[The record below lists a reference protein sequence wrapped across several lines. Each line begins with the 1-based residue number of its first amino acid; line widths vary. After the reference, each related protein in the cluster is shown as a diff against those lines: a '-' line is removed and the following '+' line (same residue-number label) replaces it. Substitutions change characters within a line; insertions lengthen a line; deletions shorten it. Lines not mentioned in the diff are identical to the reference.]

1 MKYNQKIK
9 IIYPIDPPQ
18 KPDLLPIL
26 KPDPPQKPDIPQKPD
41 LPLKVSKPPQK
52 PVLIMNNYRMSDKM
66 KYSDRY
72 FPPYTPHKLDFTC
85 GDIMCDYFKA
95 IHRLKRPTSGEQY
108 KPDFDVLFNVIK
120 LHQKDHIIPKDSD
133 IVMHLRL
140 GDVANSKCWEGI
152 GCHFE
157 FSKKCYEHMHIHP
170 PPGHIVVVSS
180 NKHLSAN
187 HRESDEYKNKVVN
200 FLRNKGYSVT
210 DRHDHTEEEDVIFMF
225 NAKQFIP
232 GGGGF
237 SDLVKQMAKKNG
249 AKIIE
254 NWKHHCNDPPQK
266 PDVPLKVSTVRA
278 KLNPDLPL
286 KPDLPKPPILKPTS
300 LPYSKVR
307 RASISGCDSTQY
319 AVPVDAQEHAQRIHS
334 EMKVFFPKRYHTY
347 RGYSGPWIENH
358 WIDTFEPHLR
368 SKHFQD
374 HFGGF
379 VPLLIPW
386 TDMWVMNPSPYR
398 YPPGFVETLRSLLRT
413 DILYVTVSQNDEGL
427 SGKCEWDYMPNIL
440 VMSAGGF
447 GHVPIPLIMGELN
460 APPHPPTKSIDF
472 VFLGTKR
479 SIREKMCKV
488 VRDYAAK
495 HDLSTDLCRL
505 RSNWTEQM
513 TRSHVGMVPRGYGRS
528 SYRLAETVQ
537 LGVVPWYVYDDVEW
551 LPYRALWEEFGYS
564 SSIQGLAQDLA
575 RSNFDD
581 VRRKQARLA
590 HYHHSHFTYNGV
602 IEQIRRFITDR
613 STSDL
618 QCQDHPVCPRSRECT
633 CPLTP
638 QALKPPPDPSMLK
651 PAIGMVAVTS
661 SNLVEMTH
669 NWWHHLKKYKI
680 PTTLVSLSPNLCE
693 QFNDVKC
700 VYATHLKTDQRQQVD
715 YGTSEYNYNVKHKL
729 DEFSNIFDNT
739 KDGDIMLF
747 SDVDIIYLSDPFHA
761 LPRDKGPLW
770 FSDNNKKCN
779 NRKDLI
785 NSGLFFVQKND
796 YTRNIFEQ
804 AKTALKDGKTYD
816 GGDQG
821 AFQTVL
827 KNYKYSM
834 LPCDTF
840 INGAVFMNEKY
851 NIHPVGIH
859 LNWIAHSD
867 EKISLMKKHGLWT
880 NPPQK
885 PIVHIFNANN
895 GVGLGQNVISI
906 VPVLYTLRNEN
917 YTHFNIHECGL
928 NPPWRNAVPCE
939 IRPKHVALFNNF
951 KRTRGDYT
959 KLKDTN
965 QMEYFDGQKNWYEF
979 LTSPSKPNTKMILI
993 EDAHNR
999 WRPHGF
1005 NDCDEIKY
1013 WFDEPVGHL
1022 LKLVQE
1028 PAQKIQTTITFH
1040 IRTFA
1045 DERIGIAF
1053 NEDLTLNETLA
1064 KLERNYE
1071 KENEQRIQRVID
1083 MQTQFPNMIQK
1094 LVDIADFIYEK
1105 TGKITH
1111 VAADSEVV
1119 RKYLRKYPFIHIIT
1133 PGVLDYNKHFKT
1145 EPNYSLSE
1153 ISDWYL
1159 LSLGKKIAVFPSGST
1174 FSDVAQCRGGG
1185 KTTLPHKTEDMDV
1198 IFDNIKRQ
1206 FQKNIEL
1213 HVLDKDADFG
1223 AGFYMEGAAKI
1234 YEIADAA
1241 GIPST
1246 SLHSCG
1252 TRNKPWHVTAMRC
1265 PKNHWHSAKRIKE
1278 MFKTLGPYQEID
1290 DSKDFVHID
1299 GQKQDWVKALQDLNP
1314 AKPTK
1319 VFLTEPHNKF
1329 IAFRYRYENRN
1340 CKGKKKWFGESI
1352 FEFPANI
1359 QNNVSFHLRF
1369 LTHEDYGIQISK
1381 NLSLHKVHRSNFLHD
1396 TRIDDQEINIPDVK
1410 QSVDI
1415 ILQYADLMFKK
1426 TGKATFIATDSDN
1439 VRKYT
1444 RQYPYISIYNITHD
1458 NRDEHEIHFSK
1469 ASMRDLYTLAQAKH
1483 IITFPFK
1490 SQFSATAACLGD
1502 GKQVVVHTL
1511 DKLKQELSKHMNELE
1526 KSADNSG
1533 KELHYPP
1540 IKDKDGTAAISH
1552 RRKIVFV
1559 HVPKTGG
1566 TTIEKSDLFDDA
1578 LAHHNIGGHMKLNNI
1593 LRPEIESYTRFAVVR
1608 EPCERFISAFNYLKG
1623 GYGNVGD
1630 RDWWKENGISDI
1642 DEFVQNKLK
1651 VVQYIHFK
1659 PQIPQLL
1666 LKDGRFGIDVLL
1678 FTETMPQDLLR
1689 LRNALGLNES
1699 KLWPEALMSTRKNTH
1714 SHIPC
1719 SELNPSTRDAILA
1732 HYSYDSCVLGYK
1744 ADGPIPTQVSKADY
1758 NERLNKCK
1766 SL

>member
-1 MKYNQKIK
+1 MIVRLISLYIVVLYIYNTVRINVVYQ
-9 IIYPIDPPQ
+9 PIVR
-18 KPDLLPIL
+18 KTTLTWTTL
-26 KPDPPQKPDIPQKPD
+26 PQKPD

-66 KYSDRY
+66 KYSDKY
-72 FPPYTPHKLDFTC
+72 FGPTKYKLDFTC

-120 LHQKDHIIPKDSD
+120 LHQKGHIIPKDSD

-157 FSKKCYEHMHIHP
+157 FSKKCYEHMHVPP

-266 PDVPLKVSTVRA
+266 PDLPLKVST
-278 KLNPDLPL
+278 
-286 KPDLPKPPILKPTS
+286 
-300 LPYSKVR
+300 
-307 RASISGCDSTQY
+307 
-319 AVPVDAQEHAQRIHS
+319 
-334 EMKVFFPKRYHTY
+334 
-347 RGYSGPWIENH
+347 
-358 WIDTFEPHLR
+358 
-368 SKHFQD
+368 
-374 HFGGF
+374 
-379 VPLLIPW
+379 
-386 TDMWVMNPSPYR
+386 
-398 YPPGFVETLRSLLRT
+398 
-413 DILYVTVSQNDEGL
+413 
-427 SGKCEWDYMPNIL
+427 
-440 VMSAGGF
+440 
-447 GHVPIPLIMGELN
+447 
-460 APPHPPTKSIDF
+460 
-472 VFLGTKR
+472 
-479 SIREKMCKV
+479 
-488 VRDYAAK
+488 
-495 HDLSTDLCRL
+495 
-505 RSNWTEQM
+505 
-513 TRSHVGMVPRGYGRS
+513 
-528 SYRLAETVQ
+528 
-537 LGVVPWYVYDDVEW
+537 
-551 LPYRALWEEFGYS
+551 
-564 SSIQGLAQDLA
+564 IQ
-575 RSNFDD
+575 
-581 VRRKQARLA
+581 K
-590 HYHHSHFTYNGV
+590 
-602 IEQIRRFITDR
+602 
-613 STSDL
+613 
-618 QCQDHPVCPRSRECT
+618 
-633 CPLTP
+633 
-638 QALKPPPDPSMLK
+638 PDPSMLK

-661 SNLVEMTH
+661 SNMVEMTH
-669 NWWHHLKKYKI
+669 NWWYHLKKYKI

-693 QFNDVKC
+693 QFNDLKC

-715 YGTSEYNYNVKHKL
+715 FGSSEYNYNVKHKL

-739 KDGDIMLF
+739 KDGDIILF
-747 SDVDIIYLSDPFHA
+747 SDVDVIYLSDPFHA
-761 LPRDKGPLW
+761 LPKDNGPLW

-779 NRKDLI
+779 NRKDMI

-796 YTRNIFEQ
+796 YTRNIFKQ

-859 LNWIAHSD
+859 LNWIAHSNN
-867 EKISLMKKHGLWT
+867 KISLMKKHGLWK
-880 NPPQK
+880 NPTQK

-895 GVGLGQNVISI
+895 GVGLGQIVKSI

-928 NPPWRNAVPCE
+928 NPPWRNAVSCE

-951 KRTRGDYT
+951 KRTRGQNDYT

-993 EDAHNR
+993 ENMHTR

-1028 PAQKIQTTITFH
+1028 PTQKIQTTITFH

-1064 KLERNYE
+1064 KLERNNE
-1071 KENEQRIQRVID
+1071 KTNDGRIQRVID

-1105 TGKITH
+1105 TEKITH
-1111 VAADSEVV
+1111 VAADSKVV

-1133 PGVLDYNKHFKT
+1133 PDVLDYNKHFKT
-1145 EPNYSLSE
+1145 EPLYSLNE
-1153 ISDWYL
+1153 IADWYL
-1159 LSLGKKIAVFPSGST
+1159 LSLGKNIAVFPSGST
-1174 FSDVAQCRGGG
+1174 FSGVAQCRGGG
-1185 KTTLPHKTEDMDV
+1185 KTTYPHKTEDMDV
-1198 IFDNIKRQ
+1198 IFDNIKRR

-1213 HVLDKDADFG
+1213 HVLEKDADFG
-1223 AGFYMEGAAKI
+1223 AGGYMEGAAKI
-1234 YEIADAA
+1234 YEIADAV

-1246 SLHSCG
+1246 SIQSCG
-1252 TRNKPWHVTAMRC
+1252 TRNKPWHDTATRC
-1265 PKNHWHSAKRIKE
+1265 PKNGGHSAKRIKE

-1319 VFLTEPHNKF
+1319 VFLTQPHNKF
-1329 IAFRYRYENRN
+1329 ITSKYHYENRN

-1369 LTHEDYGIQISK
+1369 LTHENLGVQISK
-1381 NLSLHKVHRSNFLHD
+1381 NLSLHKVHRSSTMHD
-1396 TRIDDQEINIPDVK
+1396 PRIDDQEINIPDVK
-1410 QSVDI
+1410 QNVDI

-1511 DKLKQELSKHMNELE
+1511 DKLKQELS
-1526 KSADNSG
+1526 
-1533 KELHYPP
+1533 
-1540 IKDKDGTAAISH
+1540 I
-1552 RRKIVFV
+1552 
-1559 HVPKTGG
+1559 
-1566 TTIEKSDLFDDA
+1566 
-1578 LAHHNIGGHMKLNNI
+1578 
-1593 LRPEIESYTRFAVVR
+1593 
-1608 EPCERFISAFNYLKG
+1608 
-1623 GYGNVGD
+1623 
-1630 RDWWKENGISDI
+1630 
-1642 DEFVQNKLK
+1642 Q
-1651 VVQYIHFK
+1651 
-1659 PQIPQLL
+1659 
-1666 LKDGRFGIDVLL
+1666 
-1678 FTETMPQDLLR
+1678 
-1689 LRNALGLNES
+1689 
-1699 KLWPEALMSTRKNTH
+1699 
-1714 SHIPC
+1714 
-1719 SELNPSTRDAILA
+1719 
-1732 HYSYDSCVLGYK
+1732 
-1744 ADGPIPTQVSKADY
+1744 
-1758 NERLNKCK
+1758 
-1766 SL
+1766 

>member
-1 MKYNQKIK
+1 MIVRLISLYIVVLYIYNTVRINVVYQ
-9 IIYPIDPPQ
+9 PIVRKTTLTRTTPPQ

-26 KPDPPQKPDIPQKPD
+26 KPDPPQKPRKHRT
-41 LPLKVSKPPQK
+41 KK
-52 PVLIMNNYRMSDKM
+52 PVLIMNNNRMSDKII
-66 KYSDRY
+66 YSDKY

-85 GDIMCDYFKA
+85 GDITCDYFKA
-95 IHRLKRPTSGEQY
+95 IHRLQRPISGEQY

-120 LHQKDHIIPKDSD
+120 LHQKGHIIPMDSD

-180 NKHLSAN
+180 NKHLAGKN
-187 HRESDEYKNKVVN
+187 AHRESDEYKNKVVN

-254 NWKHHCNDPPQK
+254 DWKGHCNDPPQK
-266 PDVPLKVSTVRA
+266 P
-278 KLNPDLPL
+278 
-286 KPDLPKPPILKPTS
+286 
-300 LPYSKVR
+300 
-307 RASISGCDSTQY
+307 
-319 AVPVDAQEHAQRIHS
+319 
-334 EMKVFFPKRYHTY
+334 
-347 RGYSGPWIENH
+347 
-358 WIDTFEPHLR
+358 
-368 SKHFQD
+368 
-374 HFGGF
+374 
-379 VPLLIPW
+379 
-386 TDMWVMNPSPYR
+386 
-398 YPPGFVETLRSLLRT
+398 
-413 DILYVTVSQNDEGL
+413 
-427 SGKCEWDYMPNIL
+427 
-440 VMSAGGF
+440 
-447 GHVPIPLIMGELN
+447 
-460 APPHPPTKSIDF
+460 
-472 VFLGTKR
+472 
-479 SIREKMCKV
+479 
-488 VRDYAAK
+488 
-495 HDLSTDLCRL
+495 
-505 RSNWTEQM
+505 
-513 TRSHVGMVPRGYGRS
+513 
-528 SYRLAETVQ
+528 
-537 LGVVPWYVYDDVEW
+537 
-551 LPYRALWEEFGYS
+551 
-564 SSIQGLAQDLA
+564 
-575 RSNFDD
+575 
-581 VRRKQARLA
+581 
-590 HYHHSHFTYNGV
+590 
-602 IEQIRRFITDR
+602 
-613 STSDL
+613 
-618 QCQDHPVCPRSRECT
+618 
-633 CPLTP
+633 
-638 QALKPPPDPSMLK
+638 
-651 PAIGMVAVTS
+651 
-661 SNLVEMTH
+661 
-669 NWWHHLKKYKI
+669 
-680 PTTLVSLSPNLCE
+680 
-693 QFNDVKC
+693 
-700 VYATHLKTDQRQQVD
+700 
-715 YGTSEYNYNVKHKL
+715 
-729 DEFSNIFDNT
+729 
-739 KDGDIMLF
+739 
-747 SDVDIIYLSDPFHA
+747 
-761 LPRDKGPLW
+761 
-770 FSDNNKKCN
+770 
-779 NRKDLI
+779 
-785 NSGLFFVQKND
+785 
-796 YTRNIFEQ
+796 
-804 AKTALKDGKTYD
+804 
-816 GGDQG
+816 
-821 AFQTVL
+821 
-827 KNYKYSM
+827 
-834 LPCDTF
+834 
-840 INGAVFMNEKY
+840 
-851 NIHPVGIH
+851 
-859 LNWIAHSD
+859 
-867 EKISLMKKHGLWT
+867 
-880 NPPQK
+880 
-885 PIVHIFNANN
+885 IVHILNTNN
-895 GVGLGQNVISI
+895 GVGLGQVVQSM
-906 VPVLYTLRNEN
+906 VPVLYTLRNED

-928 NPPWRNAVPCE
+928 NPPWRNAVSCE
-939 IRPKHVALFNNF
+939 IRPKYVALFNNF
-951 KRTRGDYT
+951 KRTRGRNDYT

-965 QMEYFDGQKNWYEF
+965 QMEYFDGQKNWYKF

-993 EDAHNR
+993 ENVHNR

-1071 KENEQRIQRVID
+1071 KENEQRIQRVIN

-1119 RKYLRKYPFIHIIT
+1119 RKCLRKYPFIHIIT

-1174 FSDVAQCRGGG
+1174 FSGVAQCRGGG
-1185 KTTLPHKTEDMDV
+1185 KTTYPHKTEDMDV
-1198 IFDNIKRQ
+1198 IFDNIKRR

-1213 HVLDKDADFG
+1213 HVLEKDADFG

-1246 SLHSCG
+1246 SIHSCG

-1329 IAFRYRYENRN
+1329 IAFRYHYENRN

-1359 QNNVSFHLRF
+1359 QNKVSFHLRF
-1369 LTHEDYGIQISK
+1369 LTHEDYGVQISK
-1381 NLSLHKVHRSNFLHD
+1381 NLSIHKVHRSNTLYD
-1396 TRIDDQEINIPDVK
+1396 SRMDNQEVNIPDVK

-1415 ILQYADLMFKK
+1415 ILQYADSMFKK

-1444 RQYPYISIYNITHD
+1444 RQYPYISTYNISHD
-1458 NRDEHEIHFSK
+1458 IRELNKIHFSK
-1469 ASMRDLYTLAQAKH
+1469 ASTRDLYTLAQAKH

-1526 KSADNSG
+1526 KSAV
-1533 KELHYPP
+1533 K
-1540 IKDKDGTAAISH
+1540 
-1552 RRKIVFV
+1552 
-1559 HVPKTGG
+1559 
-1566 TTIEKSDLFDDA
+1566 IEKKTRKDLKTRATDA
-1578 LAHHNIGGHMKLNNI
+1578 EKKM
-1593 LRPEIESYTRFAVVR
+1593 V
-1608 EPCERFISAFNYLKG
+1608 
-1623 GYGNVGD
+1623 GN
-1630 RDWWKENGISDI
+1630 E
-1642 DEFVQNKLK
+1642 K
-1651 VVQYIHFK
+1651 VVN
-1659 PQIPQLL
+1659 
-1666 LKDGRFGIDVLL
+1666 DVLL
-1678 FTETMPQDLLR
+1678 NSLGGVGSSNFIKEIEKTTVKSNDHADNDGFKHRNSDYFLWTSDGIYGLNRQGVLTKFNKIIIIIGKPIHSILSVYKRFKYKHINKWRRNVHRRWFKQDLDISKIWNMTLAAQSDVLGIQEYLQSWLVKCKEYRSICQVVDTETLYNHADYYAKYAGVKNVARFKAMSYQPT
-1689 LRNALGLNES
+1689 
-1699 KLWPEALMSTRKNTH
+1699 STRLTDENIP
-1714 SHIPC
+1714 SGVLHIYKTLYATAY
-1719 SELNPSTRDAILA
+1719 EDMQHHIRKA
-1732 HYSYDSCVLGYK
+1732 SYVLGTHT
-1744 ADGPIPTQVSKADY
+1744 I
-1758 NERLNKCK
+1758 
-1766 SL
+1766 